1 VVPCSQCLLRAV
13 EGLVEPTHL
22 LRVSRVNKAG
32 WLTAINYLGECDME
46 EGVLDIELVHSP
58 TRGDI
63 QSRHNLDGD
72 RLDDRVEGLII
83 VHTGAL
89 SEPPEDPTNLVPA
102 KRVICLDLVLKDP
115 LTGDDVGPRRSRNQ
129 VPCVVRHQGLVLLHS
144 TTLAGSV
151 SAPRIEV
158 GTGDSVGG
166 AAAAESCRRS
176 TGLVT
181 LAARRVT
188 IGWVLQGS

>member
-1 VVPCSQCLLRAV
+1 VVPCSQHLLQAV

-46 EGVLDIELVHSP
+46 EGVLDVKLVHSP

-102 KRVICLDLVLKDP
+102 KRVIRLDLVLKDHLLVMMLAP
-115 LTGDDVGPRRSRNQ
+115 GGRGTKS
-129 VPCVVRHQGLVLLHS
+129 HVLLDIRAS
-144 TTLAGSV
+144 YS
-151 SAPRIEV
+151 SI
-158 GTGDSVGG
+158 
-166 AAAAESCRRS
+166 
-176 TGLVT
+176 
-181 LAARRVT
+181 ARH
-188 IGWVLQGS
+188 